1 MKTLVSN
8 HQTIPITAPV
18 ATTKMMIAAGI
29 PTIQNGIA
37 LRTVFYSPWTSTSV
51 FSLISRLHCGHFAKR
66 FASLSGWI
74 DPRVATEVVRVT
86 RRSLNCFD
94 VE

>member
-37 LRTVFYSPWTSTSV
+37 APLFLQPKE
-51 FSLISRLHCGHFAKR
+51 SLKSI
-66 FASLSGWI
+66 FASYYGAGNKW
-74 DPRVATEVVRVT
+74 
-86 RRSLNCFD
+86 
-94 VE
+94 